1 MTYQENVRAAINHAQ
16 AEDMHKQRMEQLRQS
31 RAEPTGWVVVR
42 IEKNA
47 SFTPNMPDYPKKSI
61 REFARLMMSR

>member
-1 MTYQENVRAAINHAQ
+1 
-16 AEDMHKQRMEQLRQS
+16 MEQLRQS